1 METENEWKCYL
12 KTKRLSRNIVNK
24 LIRREAFG
32 IKPCTNV
39 YYTRNLL
46 QSIVPNF
53 TIINV
58 EKPPCFLRKFS
69 PDGRYFLAFSADQT
83 SVEIYTFNGSC
94 AGGSLL
100 QGYRGDYV
108 GNKNDNGSE
117 YIRSVAFSTYFKT
130 KSVVNITHSGE
141 QLNRECSLFTDDGR
155 YVIVGSAQYITDD
168 LRPSFY
174 EIFSNNEATTPNPRS
189 PLEDYSLHIV
199 DLQQGKLCDT
209 IQFKVDKIYLSHNQG
224 LYLYKETLAVLSV
237 QHQAI
242 HVFHIIDGTFISIRS
257 IGRFCYDDDHYLLSN
272 VYSQTAHVTF
282 PFRAFRETA
291 INSLKHRLLVYLFK
305 EALCLSNGLKS
316 PDPIRRFYLNF
327 DQIKQLRIWK
337 MQLLDEFHLL
347 IKYASEEVVT
357 FKASEPNSQPSFF
370 VFYNMITTQVLAV
383 FENTSEEMLY
393 LLENFCDYFRNA
405 RLQNGSL
412 FLCSPS
418 NNLYARLAQ
427 QRFKQTIVIARYGG
441 YTEAIKRMLAQL
453 PISAQSYSSSPYL
466 DLSLFSYD
474 DKWVS
479 AMERPKACGEHP
491 IRLKFY
497 SRESGSLHFK
507 IYAGLIGRSVP
518 PASRRLVAFTFHPSE
533 PFAISVQRTNS
544 DYIVNFHV
552 RLDQ

>member
-199 DLQQGKLCDT
+199 DLQQGNSVTLFNLRLIRYICLIIKDYICIKKLLLFC
-209 IQFKVDKIYLSHNQG
+209 QFSTKL
-224 LYLYKETLAVLSV
+224 
-237 QHQAI
+237 
-242 HVFHIIDGTFISIRS
+242 
-257 IGRFCYDDDHYLLSN
+257 
-272 VYSQTAHVTF
+272 
-282 PFRAFRETA
+282 
-291 INSLKHRLLVYLFK
+291 
-305 EALCLSNGLKS
+305 
-316 PDPIRRFYLNF
+316 
-327 DQIKQLRIWK
+327 
-337 MQLLDEFHLL
+337 
-347 IKYASEEVVT
+347 
-357 FKASEPNSQPSFF
+357 
-370 VFYNMITTQVLAV
+370 
-383 FENTSEEMLY
+383 
-393 LLENFCDYFRNA
+393 
-405 RLQNGSL
+405 
-412 FLCSPS
+412 
-418 NNLYARLAQ
+418 
-427 QRFKQTIVIARYGG
+427 
-441 YTEAIKRMLAQL
+441 
-453 PISAQSYSSSPYL
+453 
-466 DLSLFSYD
+466 
-474 DKWVS
+474 
-479 AMERPKACGEHP
+479 
-491 IRLKFY
+491 
-497 SRESGSLHFK
+497 
-507 IYAGLIGRSVP
+507 
-518 PASRRLVAFTFHPSE
+518 FTF
-533 PFAISVQRTNS
+533 FI
-544 DYIVNFHV
+544 
-552 RLDQ
+552 